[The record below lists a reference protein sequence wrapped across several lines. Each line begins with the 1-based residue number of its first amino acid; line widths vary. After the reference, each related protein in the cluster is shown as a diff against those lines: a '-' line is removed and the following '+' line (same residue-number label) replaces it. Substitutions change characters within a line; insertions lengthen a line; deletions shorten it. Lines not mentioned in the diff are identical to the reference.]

1 MADFIKMTGLYE
13 NKDKNGNLYYRGT
26 AQDGKTYW
34 VTLNRNKK
42 GDKYPDA
49 ELAYT
54 EADPNYKK
62 GESAPAAKP
71 YVVQPIAQVV
81 PDTDDDGDVPF

>member
-54 EADPNYKK
+54 DSDPNYKSVSGVLCGYFVK
-62 GESAPAAKP
+62 GCRCHDSRDW
-71 YVVQPIAQVV
+71 VRI
-81 PDTDDDGDVPF
+81 F